1 VLGPNLASVSSTRA
15 VRLRPNRW
23 QVDAFGKGSRLEVG
37 PILYVLIIVL
47 VVLAIVYL
55 VQRIR

>member
-1 VLGPNLASVSSTRA
+1 M
-15 VRLRPNRW
+15 
-23 QVDAFGKGSRLEVG
+23 DAFGRELRLEVG
-37 PILYVLIIVL
+37 PILYLLIIVL